1 MPLFAHES
9 VGQALR
15 LPANGV
21 VTTAATRV
29 RHLAEYISNSV
40 AADCVKLSCL
50 RCCRYRL
57 SRPDLRHATARCFA
71 SPMNGR
77 LLARLF
83 RTFYRQSG
91 RRLAVESSDLPPFKK
106 SGGFQPL
113 LLESTII
120 NDFRI

>member
-1 MPLFAHES
+1 
-9 VGQALR
+9 
-15 LPANGV
+15 
-21 VTTAATRV
+21 
-29 RHLAEYISNSV
+29 
-40 AADCVKLSCL
+40 
-50 RCCRYRL
+50 
-57 SRPDLRHATARCFA
+57 
-71 SPMNGR
+71 MNGR

-91 RRLAVESSDLPPFKK
+91 SDVPPFKK

>member
-1 MPLFAHES
+1 VPALLPVS
-9 VGQALR
+9 VI
-15 LPANGV
+15 PA
-21 VTTAATRV
+21 
-29 RHLAEYISNSV
+29 
-40 AADCVKLSCL
+40 
-50 RCCRYRL
+50 
-57 SRPDLRHATARCFA
+57 DLRHATARCFA

-91 RRLAVESSDLPPFKK
+91 SDLPPFEK